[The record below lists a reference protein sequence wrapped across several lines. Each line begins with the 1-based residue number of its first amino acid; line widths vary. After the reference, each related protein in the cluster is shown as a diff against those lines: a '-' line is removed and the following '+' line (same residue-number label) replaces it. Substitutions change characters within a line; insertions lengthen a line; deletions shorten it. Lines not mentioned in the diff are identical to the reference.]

1 MASSV
6 RFRTVVITTNNNV
19 DGILIT
25 PTLFDATFLAGQ
37 HRFRSI
43 TFATLTTATA
53 LYMKGDIADDWVDIT
68 ELLTNGA
75 AGWLVNGIDSFY
87 IKSNNL
93 AGTIGIIVYIT
104 DARQSGY

>member
-1 MASSV
+1 MASAI
-6 RFRTVVITTNNNV
+6 RFRTLVLTTDDNT
-19 DGILIT
+19 DGVLVT

-43 TFATLTTATA
+43 TFATLTTATT
-53 LYMKGDIADDWVDIT
+53 LSMKGDVADDWVDIT

-75 AGWLVNGIDSFY
+75 ATWLVNGIDSFY

-93 AGTIGIIVYIT
+93 AGTIGIIAYVT